1 MPDSA
6 AKKPRTNWLAV
17 WRKRLEYVRKGRTM
31 LERKPV
37 LCVVAGPN
45 GSGKTSTTVRL
56 LSNEWASDCIYINPD
71 DIAQNDFGDWNSG
84 DAILK
89 AARKATEMRDDCL
102 ERKVDFVFETVF
114 SSVEKLTFL
123 QKAKETGFF
132 IRLFFVCT
140 DDPAINIQRI
150 YQRYINGGHE
160 VPMSKV
166 TNRYY
171 KSLINMSKAI
181 RFVDRSYIYDNSVD
195 NRDPQLLFR
204 TESGVMKKRY
214 TDEFPEWT
222 KPLIESLII
231 DEG

>member
-1 MPDSA
+1 MKPDSA

-31 LERKPV
+31 SERKPV

-89 AARKATEMRDDCL
+89 AARKATEMRNDCL

-114 SSVEKLTFL
+114 SLDSFSFVLTILPLIFN
-123 QKAKETGFF
+123 E
-132 IRLFFVCT
+132 
-140 DDPAINIQRI
+140 
-150 YQRYINGGHE
+150 YIN
-160 VPMSKV
+160 V
-166 TNRYY
+166 T
-171 KSLINMSKAI
+171 LMVVM
-181 RFVDRSYIYDNSVD
+181 RFRC
-195 NRDPQLLFR
+195 R
-204 TESGVMKKRY
+204 K
-214 TDEFPEWT
+214 
-222 KPLIESLII
+222 
-231 DEG
+231 

>member
-31 LERKPV
+31 SERKPV

-71 DIAQNDFGDWNSG
+71 DIAQNDFGDWNSE
-84 DAILK
+84 DAVLK
-89 AARKATEMRDDCL
+89 AARKATEMRNDCL

-123 QKAKETGFF
+123 QKAKETGFSLDSF
-132 IRLFFVCT
+132 SFVLT
-140 DDPAINIQRI
+140 ILPLIFNE
-150 YQRYINGGHE
+150 YIN
-160 VPMSKV
+160 V
-166 TNRYY
+166 T
-171 KSLINMSKAI
+171 LMVVM
-181 RFVDRSYIYDNSVD
+181 RFRC
-195 NRDPQLLFR
+195 R
-204 TESGVMKKRY
+204 K
-214 TDEFPEWT
+214 
-222 KPLIESLII
+222 
-231 DEG
+231 